1 MSGDVVSAG
10 SSAQAPSVMQGQQ
23 RDFVHLHV
31 HTEYSLVDGALR
43 VGDYVDTL
51 VEQGMSCGA
60 VTELNNVFS
69 MIKFYRRCLAHG
81 VKPIIG
87 AEINLADETGADKD
101 QRLVL
106 LCQNNDG
113 FRNLSELLTLGF
125 TQGQTRGAPVIQ
137 RDWLHERAGGLIALS
152 GAGSGAVGQALMHN
166 QPEAAREQ
174 LGWFLE
180 LFPQRFYLE
189 LQRTGRAGEDV
200 YIDETLELAAEFAVP
215 VVATN
220 DVRFQTPDDFSAH
233 EARVCIH
240 DGYLLNDPKRPQRYS
255 NEQYL
260 KSPEQMHEL
269 FHDLPEALQNSVNI
283 AIRCNLEMQLGEHHL
298 PEFPVPEGFDQS
310 GWLRKQADDG
320 LDKLV
325 SAGRAALNGS
335 GPEQYRQRLD
345 DELKVIIDMGFPGYF
360 LIVADF
366 IRWAREQGI
375 PVGPGRGSGGGSLV
389 AYVLGITDL
398 DPIEHE
404 LLFERFLNPDRVSLP
419 DFDVD
424 FCMDR
429 RDEVIEYVSVRYGR
443 GHVSQIITFGSMAAK
458 AVVRDVGRVLG
469 HPYGFVDK
477 IAKLIPFELE
487 MTLDKALQA
496 EELLKQR
503 YTEEEEVTILIDLAK
518 KLEGLPRNAGR
529 HAGGIVI
536 SPRPLTEFVP
546 LYCER
551 NTAVTSTQFD
561 MGDVEAVGLIKF
573 DFLGLRTLT
582 CIDWAVRD
590 VNELTPDNS
599 GGSLD
604 IGNIALDDAAT
615 YATIRRMDTTA
626 VFQLESD
633 GMRKLIKRLEPDKF
647 DDLVALVALFRPGPL
662 DSGMVDDF
670 IDRKKGKA
678 KVRYLHP
685 SLEPILQPTYG
696 VILYQEQVMQIAR
709 TLGGYTLG
717 SADLLR
723 RAMGKKKREE
733 MAEQRSIFVRGA
745 EANEVKKTVAT
756 SIFDLMEKFAGYG
769 FNKSHSVA
777 YALLAYQTAWLKTH
791 YPAAFMAATLSA
803 DMNNTDRTVRLV
815 EELPRMKLVLK
826 PPSVNHS
833 SFKFTVVDKQTILF
847 GLGAVKG
854 VGRSAINNVCEERQQ
869 QGAYSNLFDF
879 CRRTDPR
886 KVNKRVHE
894 ALIRCG
900 ALDDFGQPRSVLAA
914 SLEKALRF
922 AEQSISNADTG
933 QDDLFGAEL
942 LQPLGADVD
951 AAAVPYVSAPD
962 WADQERLKGEKETV
976 GFYLSG
982 HPITRYERELA
993 PFISVRLSQVQA
1005 GMKLTVAGY
1014 IENLRIRTGKRGRMV
1029 ELLLDDRTARLQ
1041 VTVYDEN
1048 YQKYGALLQKDS
1060 LVIMKGEAKQDDYYD
1075 TGVSIVAAEV
1085 YSLAE
1090 LRRRYAR
1097 IRLKISKN
1105 MVGNGF
1111 VAGLQQV
1118 LSQHGTG
1125 TNQVLMEYNNGQV
1138 STVLNF
1144 GDGWDVN
1151 ISDEL
1156 MTELSDMIGAANV
1169 CLDFPGRVKL

>member
-1 MSGDVVSAG
+1 METRQHS
-10 SSAQAPSVMQGQQ
+10 
-23 RDFVHLHV
+23 FVHLHV
-31 HTEYSLVDGALR
+31 HTEYSLVDGLLR
-43 VGDYVDTL
+43 VGAYVDNL
-51 VEQGMSCGA
+51 VAQGMSAGA
-60 VTELNNVFS
+60 VTELHNVFS
-69 MIKFYRRCLAHG
+69 MIKFYRRCLANG
-81 VKPIIG
+81 VKPVIG
-87 AEINLADETGADKD
+87 AELNLADASGADQG

-106 LCQNNDG
+106 LCQHNDG
-113 FRNLSELLTLGF
+113 FRNLSELITRGF
-125 TQGQTRGAPVIQ
+125 MQGQTRGAPVIR
-137 RDWLHERAGGLIALS
+137 RDWLEECAGGLIALS
-152 GAGSGAVGQALMHN
+152 GAGDGAVGQALLRN
-166 QPEAAREQ
+166 QPDYARQQ
-174 LGWFLE
+174 LDWFLS

-189 LQRTGRAGEDV
+189 LQRTDRAGEDA
-200 YIDETLELAAEFAVP
+200 YIDAALQLAAEFEAP

-220 DVRFQTPDDFSAH
+220 DVRFQTPEDFSAH
-233 EARVCIH
+233 EARVCIQ
-240 DGYLLNDPKRPQRYS
+240 DGYLLNDAKRPRRYS
-255 NEQYL
+255 SEQYL
-260 KSPEQMHEL
+260 KSPQQMQEL
-269 FHDLPEALQNSVNI
+269 FQDLPEALQNSVNI
-283 AIRCNLEMQLGEHHL
+283 ALRCNLELQFDDYHL

-310 GWLRKQADDG
+310 GWLRNQANAG
-320 LDKLV
+320 LERLLE
-325 SAGRAALNGS
+325 AGKAPVAGFRA
-335 GPEQYRQRLD
+335 EQYRQRLD

-366 IRWAREQGI
+366 IRWARQQHI

-389 AYVLGITDL
+389 AYALEITDL
-398 DPIEHE
+398 DPICHE
-404 LLFERFLNPDRVSLP
+404 LLFERFLNPERVSMP

-429 RDEVIEYVSVRYGR
+429 RDEVIEYVSGRYGR
-443 GHVSQIITFGSMAAK
+443 ERVSQIITFGSMAAK

-477 IAKLIPFELE
+477 IAKLIPFELD

-496 EELLKQR
+496 EEMLRQR
-503 YTEEEEVTILIDLAK
+503 YAGEEEVRMLIDLAK
-518 KLEGLPRNAGR
+518 KLEGLSRNAGK

-536 SPRPLTEFVP
+536 SPRPLTEFMP

-561 MGDVEAVGLIKF
+561 MGDVESVGLVKF

-590 VNELTPDNS
+590 INALLLPDKD
-599 GGSLD
+599 GARLD
-604 IGNIALDDAAT
+604 IGAIALDDADT
-615 YATIRRMDTTA
+615 YATIRRMETTA

-633 GMRKLIKRLEPDKF
+633 GMRKLIGRLEPDKF

-662 DSGMVDDF
+662 DSGMVDNF
-670 IDRKKGKA
+670 IERKKGRS
-678 KVRYLHP
+678 KVHYLHP
-685 SLEPILQPTYG
+685 ALEPILESTYG

-733 MAEQRSIFVRGA
+733 MAQQREIFLQGA
-745 EANEVKKTVAT
+745 ESGQVQKAVAT
-756 SIFDLMEKFAGYG
+756 SIFDQMEKFAGYG

-791 YPAAFMAATLSA
+791 YPAAFMAAVLSA
-803 DMNNTDRTVRLV
+803 DMNNTERTVRLI
-815 EELPRMKLVLK
+815 EELGGMKLALQ
-826 PPSVNHS
+826 PPSINHS
-833 SFKFTVVDKQTILF
+833 DFKFRVIDERTILF
-847 GLGAVKG
+847 GLGAIKG
-854 VGRSAINNVCEERQQ
+854 AGRSAIDSLCAERQQ
-869 QGAYSNLFDF
+869 QGAYVNLFDF

-914 SLEKALRF
+914 SLEKAIRF

-1075 TGVSIVAAEV
+1075 TGVSIVAAGI

-1090 LRRRYAR
+1090 LRRRYATL
-1097 IRLKISKN
+1097 RLKINRN
-1105 MVGNGF
+1105 MMDNGF
-1111 VAGLQQV
+1111 IAGLQKV
-1118 LSQHGTG
+1118 LSQHGAG
-1125 TNQVLMEYNNGQV
+1125 TNPVLMEYNNGQV
-1138 STVLNF
+1138 STILNF
-1144 GDGWDVN
+1144 GNGWNVAVC
-1151 ISDEL
+1151 DEL
-1156 MTELSDMIGAANV
+1156 MTELTDMVGATNV
-1169 CLDFPGRVKL
+1169 CLDFPERVKL